1 MSALSRCRCGS
12 TKPGS
17 TARPPASI
25 VRPASASMRSSI
37 AAIRSPS
44 IAMSTGGRSSQ
55 TRAFVMSRSIRFLSS
70 LGRWSCPAAAWRE
83 HGAGQATCHWHRVT
97 DDTLPSWQE
106 VPMTV
111 ARGGRTV
118 RPMPVACLVRPGAY
132 FDSVVLMQIASELRG
147 PPGVRNASLGMGTA
161 ANKEVLEAAGL
172 LAPDAADAGANDLIV
187 ALDTEE
193 DGAEDAL
200 AAAEAALE
208 ARTAPPAAAGGAEP
222 RRPRTLAEA
231 PAGMAIVSTPGRY
244 AGAEALKALRLG
256 MNVFCFSDN
265 VALEQEIELKR
276 EAHAR
281 GLIVMG
287 PDCGTAMVAGV
298 PLGFVNEV
306 HAGDVGLIGASGT
319 GLQQISALVD
329 RWGAGVSHMIGVGSH
344 DLAAAVGAVSML
356 DALDALAA
364 DPATKVIGLVSKPP
378 DPEVAERVLT
388 RAAASGKP
396 AVAAFLGADP
406 EGAPD
411 GITIAA
417 TLEAAARALV
427 RASTGSEPGALDGD
441 QPAGP
446 AAPRDGGRRL
456 LRGLY
461 AGGTFAYEAGLLLE
475 PRLGAI
481 GDDADPP
488 GGDRPA
494 RLPDGHLI
502 LDLGDDRFTVGRPHP
517 MIDPAVRLD
526 MLRAAGADP
535 RTAVIV
541 LDVVLGHLAAA
552 DPAGDLAPVIAE
564 VAAGDDAPRVVAF
577 VVGTQADP
585 QAPERQEGALREAG
599 ALLAPSSS
607 AAAALAETLIP
618 TEVPA

>member
-1 MSALSRCRCGS
+1 
-12 TKPGS
+12 
-17 TARPPASI
+17 
-25 VRPASASMRSSI
+25 
-37 AAIRSPS
+37 
-44 IAMSTGGRSSQ
+44 
-55 TRAFVMSRSIRFLSS
+55 
-70 LGRWSCPAAAWRE
+70 
-83 HGAGQATCHWHRVT
+83 
-97 DDTLPSWQE
+97 
-106 VPMTV
+106 
-111 ARGGRTV
+111 
-118 RPMPVACLVRPGAY
+118 MPVACLVRPGAY
-132 FDSVVLMQIASELRG
+132 FDSVVLMRIAAELRER
-147 PPGVRNASLGMGTA
+147 PGVRAASLVMGTA
-161 ANKEVLEAAGL
+161 SNKEVLEAAGL
-172 LAPDAADAGANDLIV
+172 LAPDAAAAGANDLIV
-187 ALDTEE
+187 ALDAGE
-193 DGAEDAL
+193 DGAADAL

-208 ARTAPPAAAGGAEP
+208 ARTAPPAAGGGAEP

-231 PAGMAIVSTPGRY
+231 PAGLAIVSTPGRY
-244 AGAEALKALRLG
+244 AGAEALKAVRLG

-265 VALEQEIELKR
+265 VPLEQEIDLKR

-306 HAGDVGLIGASGT
+306 RAGDIGLIGASGT
-319 GLQQISALVD
+319 GLQQVSTLVD

-378 DPEVAERVLT
+378 DPEVAERVLA

-396 AVAAFLGADP
+396 VVATFLGADP

-411 GITIAA
+411 GVTMAA
-417 TLEAAARALV
+417 TLEDAARALV
-427 RASTGSEPGALDGD
+427 RASTGSEPAGLDGD
-441 QPAGP
+441 HAR
-446 AAPRDGGRRL
+446 PRDGGRRL

-461 AGGTFAYEAGLLLE
+461 AGGTFAYEAELLLE

-488 GGDRPA
+488 AADRPA

-526 MLRAAGADP
+526 MLRAAGDDP
-535 RTAVIV
+535 RTAVIL
-541 LDVVLGHLAAA
+541 LDVVLGHLAAD

-564 VAAGDDAPRVVAF
+564 IAARPEAPAIVCF
-577 VVGTQADP
+577 VVGTDADP
-585 QAPERQEGALREAG
+585 QGRERQERTLRDAG

-607 AAAALAETLIP
+607 AAATLAEAMIP

>member
-1 MSALSRCRCGS
+1 M
-12 TKPGS
+12 T
-17 TARPPASI
+17 
-25 VRPASASMRSSI
+25 V
-37 AAIRSPS
+37 
-44 IAMSTGGRSSQ
+44 
-55 TRAFVMSRSIRFLSS
+55 TRA
-70 LGRWSCPAAAWRE
+70 
-83 HGAGQATCHWHRVT
+83 
-97 DDTLPSWQE
+97 
-106 VPMTV
+106 
-111 ARGGRTV
+111 GRTV
-118 RPMPVACLVRPGAY
+118 RPMPLACLVRPGAY
-132 FDSVVLMQIASELRG
+132 FDSVVLMQIASELRSR
-147 PPGVRNASLGMGTA
+147 PGVRNASLGMGTA

-172 LAPDAADAGANDLIV
+172 LAPDAATAGPNDLIV
-187 ALDTEE
+187 ALDTDEG
-193 DGAEDAL
+193 GADEAL

-208 ARTAPPAAAGGAEP
+208 ARTAAPAPGGTAEA

-231 PAGMAIVSTPGRY
+231 PAGLAIISTPGRY

-276 EAHAR
+276 EAHSR

-287 PDCGTAMVAGV
+287 PDCGTGMVAGV

-306 HAGDVGLIGASGT
+306 RAGDVGLIGASGT
-319 GLQQISALVD
+319 GLQQVSTLVD

-344 DLAAAVGAVSML
+344 DLAAAVGAISML

-364 DPATKVIGLVSKPP
+364 DPATKVIGLISKPP
-378 DPEVAERVLT
+378 DPEVAERVLA

-396 AVAAFLGADP
+396 VVAAFLGADP
-406 EGAPD
+406 EGAPA
-411 GITIAA
+411 GVTMAA
-417 TLEAAARALV
+417 TLEDAARALV
-427 RASTGSEPGALDGD
+427 RASTGSEPSALGRDAAP
-441 QPAGP
+441 PAG
-446 AAPRDGGRRL
+446 ARGDRRL

-461 AGGTFAYEAGLLLE
+461 AGGTFAYEAKLLLE
-475 PRLGAI
+475 PRIGEI

-488 GGDRPA
+488 AGDRPA

-526 MLRAAGADP
+526 MLRAAGDDP
-535 RTAVIV
+535 RTAVIL
-541 LDVVLGHLAAA
+541 LDVVLGHLAAD

-564 VAAGDDAPRVVAF
+564 IAARPDAPAVVCC
-577 VVGTQADP
+577 VVGTDADP
-585 QAPERQEGALREAG
+585 QGRERQERALRDAG

-607 AAAALAETLIP
+607 AAAALAEAMIP